1 VVVVET
7 RKCSTLETSSYFAKC
22 AVTGGP
28 LLRLGHRPR
37 ARVLPLNTVLAQ
49 RPILGL
55 CDFPKGWAL
64 TRKRPQSN
72 ALRAQ
77 PVVLLRTLYRTT
89 PPLGA

>member
-1 VVVVET
+1 MEVVEISEG
-7 RKCSTLETSSYFAKC
+7 STLETSWYLAKC
-22 AVTGGP
+22 SVTGGAH
-28 LLRLGHRPR
+28 LRLGHRPR
-37 ARVLPLNTVLAQ
+37 ARVLSLNTVLA
-49 RPILGL
+49 RMPILGL

-77 PVVLLRTLYRTT
+77 PVVLVRTLYRTT